1 MILPVKMMLSVPK
14 QFCHLR
20 KLMAYEAL
28 DPKPPSVHFSTANY
42 PTDKSCPSEVSFD
55 AEVQKERVPPIMKH
69 SLVPLTI
76 LLLSVSPVYSD
87 TASELEKAC
96 IQNIAQSCYTLAQSS
111 EYGSELAVNSYRRA
125 CELGFDFACADLAFV
140 QIDRKVTGSDRTEMM
155 NILFKTCSDGIATS
169 CTALAIEVT
178 KDDDQSHPEV
188 QELLEVACGLGDNS
202 ACEMVGKSFSAIVL
216 PPTQDQ

>member
-1 MILPVKMMLSVPK
+1 MLSVPK
-14 QFCHLR
+14 QFCNLG
-20 KLMAYEAL
+20 KLIAYEAL

-42 PTDKSCPSEVSFD
+42 LTDKFRASEVSFD
-55 AEVQKERVPPIMKH
+55 AEVQKERDIPVMKH
-69 SLVPLTI
+69 SLVPLAI
-76 LLLSVSPVYSD
+76 LLLNVSPAYSD

-96 IQNIAQSCYTLAQSS
+96 IQNIAQSCYFLAQSS

-155 NILFKTCSDGIATS
+155 NILFKTCNDGIARS
-169 CTALAIEVT
+169 CTALAVEIA

-188 QELLEVACGLGDNS
+188 QEMLEDACELGDNS

-216 PPTQDQ
+216 PTTQDQ